1 MNCFRFFFFL
11 FIPRLLFAQVEYVH
25 NSNGGDSEF
34 VSMTT
39 TVNSI
44 VIAGNVTE
52 KFSYTSSGMLLE
64 LDVKGD
70 TLWTHKL
77 TSEEESSVV
86 DVVSWRGSLL
96 VLSRENGET
105 VVSLFNSERQV
116 VWSYRVPD
124 VEQPVALYRVSEHEY
139 VVMGI
144 GRSQTAEEKKDA
156 LFLLPVNFEGKTE
169 ALIEALAGEQLKPYG
184 LVASSKGGIYVV
196 GTQRMENEQEAF
208 LWSFSGKGKQKQEVS
223 LTKLRF
229 KYPFAVEIDAH
240 DDLLIGGEDIEGV
253 AYVAKMDPGG
263 NMLWEQSLEGAA
275 GNFRVY
281 SISASDDNTFYAVG
295 RKSEAKAFLSHFD
308 KDGNSL
314 GYLEFDGLGKAGFKK
329 VVVDNNKVIVAGTTL
344 NAKSRSSGFV
354 IQLTDIK

>member
-1 MNCFRFFFFL
+1 MNSFRVFFFL
-11 FIPRLLFAQVEYVH
+11 CIPRLLFAQVEYVH

-44 VIAGNVTE
+44 VLAGNTTE
-52 KFSYTSSGMLLE
+52 KFSYTASGMLLE
-64 LDVKGD
+64 LDGKGD

-77 TSEEESSVV
+77 STEEESSVV
-86 DVVSWRGSLL
+86 DVVSLRGSLL

-116 VWSYRVPD
+116 VWSYREPD
-124 VEQPVALYRVSEHEY
+124 IEQPVALSRVSEHEY

-144 GRSQTAEEKKDA
+144 GRSQTAEERKDA
-156 LFLLPVNFEGKTE
+156 LFLLPVNFKGKAE
-169 ALIEALAGEQLKPYG
+169 APVEALAGERLKLYG
-184 LVASSKGGIYVV
+184 MVASSEGDIYVV
-196 GTQRMENEQEAF
+196 GTQRMENGQEAF
-208 LWSFSGKGKQKQEVS
+208 LWSFSGKGKQKREVS
-223 LTKLRF
+223 LTKLGF

-240 DDLLIGGEDIEGV
+240 GDLLIGGEAVEAV
-253 AYVAKMDPGG
+253 AYVAKIDPEG
-263 NMLWEQSLEGAA
+263 NVLWKQFLEGAA

-295 RKSEAKAFLSHFD
+295 RKSKAKAFLSHFD
-308 KDGNSL
+308 RDGNRL
-314 GYLEFDGLGKAGFKK
+314 GHQEFDGLGKAGFKK
-329 VVVDNNKVIVAGTTL
+329 VVVDNDKIMAAGTTL
-344 NAKSRSSGFV
+344 NAKSRSSGYV